1 MFKKILFFLLLGLN
15 LVFAARDGYNVNVY
29 ELISND
35 GNKTVKDILDNW
47 EKNPDLKLLT
57 FKIIKDWKIEESKWA
72 LFKFLQDKYLI
83 GADNEYIQLESVVK
97 NGRIRFVEIGGYV
110 DTEYAE
116 QNGFTYEGMQ
126 FYLKAELV
134 PIPALWNQFFDIWH
148 LINNLRGL
156 NKKNQKWT
164 SGTDRVTFKFT
175 QDGTISG
182 IKTSNIDLR

>member
-1 MFKKILFFLLLGLN
+1 MFKKFLFFLLLGLN

-35 GNKTVKDILDNW
+35 GNKTVNDILNNW
-47 EKNPDLKLLT
+47 EKNSDLTLLT
-57 FKIIKDWKIEESKWA
+57 FKIIKDWKIEQSKWA
-72 LFKFLQDKYLI
+72 LFNFLQDKYLI
-83 GADNEYIQLESVVK
+83 GADNEYIELESVVK

-126 FYLKAELV
+126 FYSRAELV
-134 PIPALWNQFFDIWH
+134 PIPALSSQFSKIWA

-156 NKKNQKWT
+156 NKKNQTWT
-164 SGTDRVTFKFT
+164 SGTNGVTFKFT

-182 IKTSNIDLR
+182 IKTSIIN